1 MSKFSRRQL
10 LAFFG
15 ASAGAA
21 VLAPAFGKKP
31 FGSNLGIA
39 DAVEPLKFTP
49 VRLPHPLP
57 IYTQQKNYL
66 PTGIEQG
73 DVLEASADARLSS
86 YTVLDDVVVPPEYE
100 RYVIVSWGD
109 RVFPNQEDYFG
120 YNSDYTSFIPI
131 NGRSPNDGYLWN
143 NHEYI
148 SYPFSTTV
156 PGFTTDSG
164 LSGFPTSYSLV
175 IGQNLPE
182 DKTSI
187 EVLGEF
193 MYNIG
198 GSVVRISRKD
208 PSGSPVPHPDRD
220 RQDGGWSH
228 RAGRF
233 AVVRDPNNRRIHG
246 LSGLGINSQR
256 SDAYKNVTSWGS
268 LSYQKGDDNYLIGT
282 GPAASEV
289 FPLSSDGL
297 GNKIIGTGYN
307 CSGGTTPWGTILT
320 AEENFQG
327 SASSFVGVQELVNPN
342 GTQTSYIA
350 GTTGAAFGLVG
361 EKYGWMVEIDPA
373 DPSFRP
379 RKHTSM
385 GRYRHENIAVRASAG
400 KPLIGYMG
408 DDRRGGHTWKFIS
421 SGTVTSPTDK
431 SNSRLFEEGT
441 LYFARYNSDGTGE
454 WIPLNL
460 DTPTNPIPPS
470 TLASVEIAALGR
482 ASNNGNTRLPRRSG
496 IAGQTANGGSI
507 VVTIE
512 RVTNST
518 TGAVTSYG
526 EAEALPGYQGKKLSD
541 FYTSQGAVLV
551 DAFLAAN
558 LAGATPTA
566 RPEDLEINPRNPNEV
581 FIAYT
586 DGASSGDGYP
596 DSRIFIVSKYSSA
609 VNAAQPS
616 GELFKITEDSADGT
630 GTTFRWQ
637 RFAKGGEAG
646 AEPGSGFA
654 NVDNLAFDS
663 QGNIWG
669 VTDMSTEAHNGFTTG
684 ANPEPLRID
693 HRVVGAN
700 SPSQDDSNFNVA
712 TSSLIG
718 VFGNNWLFFIPT
730 SGPDAGEIVPFAYGP
745 PRCEMTGP
753 TFVGDTLIISVQHP
767 GEESPFTPQQTLSR
781 DIEMLNLDGTLFT
794 QKRSLPRGSNWP
806 SNIEGNPSGPPRPG
820 VIGIRRKQS
829 SGRFV

>member
-1 MSKFSRRQL
+1 MSKFTRRQL

-15 ASAGAA
+15 ASAGAT
-21 VLAPAFGKKP
+21 VLAPAFGEKL
-31 FGSNLGIA
+31 FGGNRAIA
-39 DAVEPLKFTP
+39 ADPVTPLKFTP

-57 IYTQQKNYL
+57 IYTQQKSYL

-73 DVLEASADARLSS
+73 SVLEPSANASLSS
-86 YTVLDDVVVPPEYE
+86 YNVLDDVVVPPEYE
-100 RYVIVSWGD
+100 RYVIVRWGD
-109 RVFPNQEDYFG
+109 RVYPNQEEYFG
-120 YNSDYTSFIPI
+120 YNSDYTSFIPVD
-131 NGRSPNDGYLWN
+131 GRNPNDGYLWN

-164 LSGFPTSYSLV
+164 LGEFPTSYPLI
-175 IGQNLPE
+175 IGRNLPE
-182 DKTSI
+182 DRKSI
-187 EVLGEF
+187 ELLGEF

-198 GSVVRISRKD
+198 GSVVRIAR
-208 PSGSPVPHPDRD
+208 PDR
-220 RQDGGWSH
+220 S
-228 RAGRF
+228 GRF
-233 AVVRDPNNRRIHG
+233 AVVRDPKNRRIHG

-256 SDAYKNVTSWGS
+256 SDNYKNVTSWGS
-268 LSYQKGDDNYLIGT
+268 RSYQKGDENYLIGT
-282 GPAASEV
+282 GPAASQV
-289 FPLSSDGL
+289 FNLSSDGL
-297 GNKIIGTGYN
+297 GNKIIGTGFN

-320 AEENFQG
+320 AEENFQA
-327 SASSFVGVQELVNPN
+327 STSSFVGVQENVNPN
-342 GTQTSYIA
+342 GTQTSYIE

-361 EKYGWMVEIDPA
+361 EKYGYMVELDPA

-379 RKHTSM
+379 RKHTAL
-385 GRYRHENIAVRASAG
+385 GRYRHENIAVRAESG
-400 KPLIGYMG
+400 RPLVGYLG
-408 DDRRGGHTWKFIS
+408 DDRRGGHTWKFVS

-431 SNSRLFEEGT
+431 NNSRLFEDGT
-441 LYFARYNSDGTGE
+441 LYVARYNADGTGE

-460 DTPTNPIPPS
+460 NTPTNPIPPS
-470 TLASVEIAALGR
+470 TLASVEVAALGR
-482 ASNNGNTRLPRRSG
+482 ASNGGNTRFPRRRG
-496 IAGQTANGGSI
+496 IAGQTSEGGSI
-507 VVTIE
+507 TVTITQ
-512 RVTNST
+512 VTNST

-566 RPEDLEINPRNPNEV
+566 RPEDIEINPRNPREV

-586 DGASSGDGYP
+586 DGAASGDGYP
-596 DSRIFIVSKYSSA
+596 DSRIFVVSKYSSN

-616 GELFKITEDSADGT
+616 GELFKITEDSADST
-630 GTTFRWQ
+630 GTTFRWE

-669 VTDMSTEAHNGFTTG
+669 VTDMSTEAHNGFPTG

-718 VFGNNWLFFIPT
+718 VFGNNWLFYIPT

-745 PRCEMTGP
+745 PRCELTGP

-767 GEESPFTPQQTLSR
+767 GEEVPFTPQQTLSR

-806 SNIEGNPSGPPRPG
+806 SNLEGNPQGPPRPG